1 MTKQSSPARSMRP
14 RLTLLAL
21 LFAALMVLPA
31 RATVMEMLDVERL
44 SSLSSDIFHGQVD
57 STETYWNAERTRIYT
72 RIRVHIDETFKG
84 PVGRSETV
92 TVTQL
97 GGEID
102 GVRMDYSGRPD
113 FSVGEKVVL
122 FTTRGK
128 NNDFIVIGLKQG
140 KMTVQG
146 REVKRDFSGIT
157 LIQRSPGG
165 RGLQQLT
172 IKSERMTIDELRDR
186 IARARQVR

>member
-1 MTKQSSPARSMRP
+1 MKKQYSLARPARL
-14 RLTLLAL
+14 RLPLLASL
-21 LFAALMVLPA
+21 LAVLMVLPA
-31 RATVMEMLDVERL
+31 QATVMELLDVGRL
-44 SSLSSDIFHGQVD
+44 TLLSSDIFYGQVD

-72 RIRVHIDETFKG
+72 RIRVRVDETFKG
-84 PVGRSETV
+84 PVGPSQTV

-102 GVRMDYSGRPD
+102 GVRLDYSGRPD

-128 NNDFIVIGLKQG
+128 NNDFIVVGLKQG

-146 REVKRDFSGIT
+146 SEIKRDFSGIT
-157 LIQRSPGG
+157 LVRRSADG
-165 RGLQQLT
+165 RGLQQLP
-172 IKSERMTIDELRDR
+172 IRSERMTIDELRDS
-186 IARARQVR
+186 ITRAR